1 MCHPFFAILPSD
13 VSCYIADAY
22 YTQESYES
30 LNTVDDFPELAEIQV
45 PPNQYV
51 CARNNGARRNVR
63 NGSGGAG
70 GGYEHA
76 LPSLTYRDTERSP
89 ALSSNSSTES
99 FPSYVLTASQVS
111 PYPPPPSSSP
121 ESTGFVVP
129 PAVPLRTGFP
139 LGADRRLA
147 PLEYLQNISPRAR
160 NPADDEALR
169 QFQCSSTPL

>member
-70 GGYEHA
+70 GTGKRRSNT
-76 LPSLTYRDTERSP
+76 LSLAKGSG
-89 ALSSNSSTES
+89 A
-99 FPSYVLTASQVS
+99 
-111 PYPPPPSSSP
+111 PPSSYLP
-121 ESTGFVVP
+121 VP
-129 PAVPLRTGFP
+129 CAPGQPRGGRE
-139 LGADRRLA
+139 GADVGV
-147 PLEYLQNISPRAR
+147 P
-160 NPADDEALR
+160 EALLAFVR
-169 QFQCSSTPL
+169 DAFAESLERVVDVY